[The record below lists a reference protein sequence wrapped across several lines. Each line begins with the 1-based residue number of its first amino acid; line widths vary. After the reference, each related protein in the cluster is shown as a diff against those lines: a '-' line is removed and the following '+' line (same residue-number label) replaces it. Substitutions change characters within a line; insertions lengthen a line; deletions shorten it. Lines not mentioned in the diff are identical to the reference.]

1 MWRFRAV
8 GICAN
13 LHFKN
18 IRIRDE
24 RARGSCVPTV
34 SKGGCQRSWG
44 FNGKSALQEKPP
56 QWPGALRRRWAVQM
70 MMSRATI
77 GGVGPLGDLQ
87 SSIWHRPAGSSGSLQ
102 ATCCERSAWC
112 AIFMPS
118 SLGLLITRVI
128 SDRRRASTPV
138 DWAQWVLGLNREIE
152 VWVDDG
158 EEGGRWTAA
167 KVKAATDGWLTVVFD
182 GWQQD
187 CAADADMAL
196 KEPSSPSVYGYRC
209 AFFGNLDL
217 HTPEHRCL
225 QATSTM
231 ARSSS
236 SSLLFPAVLLGSFL
250 YALCPREAFF
260 LPSAWR
266 PEPEAQE
273 ASPSRPLQEL
283 RAANLFLTASP
294 SVLSVSE
301 GKKNA
306 PGPTGTGFVWDA
318 SHVVTNFHVVKELK
332 SPHVTFL
339 RKDESGNEDHIT
351 VGASWRQLRAK
362 AFAVRRPTSPAA
374 EHYLGLV
381 DAFLE
386 RQPRQTF
393 LKNGAGLLQTF
404 GPSLGGGDCGDLCAL
419 PAPCPEFGVSQ
430 RCRYDVYDNAVAA
443 LYLTK
448 RGKLV
453 AARRILDAFL
463 HLLYPPKQIPHLSFG
478 ARDGLPSGRWLT
490 LIGSSYTEQ
499 EVTAGSYYG
508 KHVVD
513 GGVAAHDILHALKRT
528 AVCNDKLLGFMA
540 KLRPY
545 PANYRSTEHN
555 IDMYALAKVLGDE
568 DAANRARVFVQEMF
582 GFNTRYPQSFAMGT
596 DGEVPCDVTFMKTA
610 VPADG
615 VFWNLLAGAEPAKE
629 RKTAAVAAALQSIE
643 DEGLLTWDEDVIGNA
658 TGGRPE
664 NLRGMR
670 FSNWGNGVQ
679 WENTAAAV
687 MALLQSH
694 EEFEDGFSQVEL
706 TEEIDHMRS
715 SILKLLDTYGA
726 VPASVLGG
734 NYQAWQKNEH
744 RRTFPGGSD
753 TGIGWTYYRYP
764 HVAATAWAGLLLLF
778 QFDNATQVN
787 EAANPYF
794 PPEPPLPRRARG
806 GFIGLC
812 AYVVGADPLSD
823 IAILQVNAE
832 ENAHV
837 ASLMQPLSRGA
848 SEFLKPG
855 QEVFALGNPFGLEH
869 SMSKGVISGV
879 SRSMEGTAGW
889 PMSGIIQ
896 TDASINPGNS
906 GGPLLNSEG
915 SVVGVNTAI
924 LSTSGTFSG
933 VGFALPIDTV
943 QKNVE
948 SMIEEGYVTRPSIGV
963 ELAPDE
969 VSESLGVPGAMVMK
983 VVPGGP
989 AQRAGM
995 RALRSGQLGDVIV
1008 KMGSRPIASSSD
1020 VFRYLDQRQPGE
1032 LVVMSVQRASSDL
1045 TSDDPDIVDI
1055 TMIRSASQ
1063 RPHSKTA
1070 NFQLVHLPRSC
1081 SDSILRH
1088 WRLGLCVVGR
1098 LAKGAANLPF

>member
-1 MWRFRAV
+1 MPV
-8 GICAN
+8 
-13 LHFKN
+13 L
-18 IRIRDE
+18 
-24 RARGSCVPTV
+24 
-34 SKGGCQRSWG
+34 SKHLLL
-44 FNGKSALQEKPP
+44 AL
-56 QWPGALRRRWAVQM
+56 
-70 MMSRATI
+70 
-77 GGVGPLGDLQ
+77 
-87 SSIWHRPAGSSGSLQ
+87 
-102 ATCCERSAWC
+102 CC
-112 AIFMPS
+112 
-118 SLGLLITRVI
+118 
-128 SDRRRASTPV
+128 
-138 DWAQWVLGLNREIE
+138 
-152 VWVDDG
+152 
-158 EEGGRWTAA
+158 
-167 KVKAATDGWLTVVFD
+167 AATF
-182 GWQQD
+182 
-187 CAADADMAL
+187 
-196 KEPSSPSVYGYRC
+196 E
-209 AFFGNLDL
+209 
-217 HTPEHRCL
+217 HTP
-225 QATSTM
+225 
-231 ARSSS
+231 
-236 SSLLFPAVLLGSFL
+236 
-250 YALCPREAFF
+250 
-260 LPSAWR
+260 
-266 PEPEAQE
+266 
-273 ASPSRPLQEL
+273 ASE
-283 RAANLFLTASP
+283 NLETL
-294 SVLSVSE
+294 
-301 GKKNA
+301 
-306 PGPTGTGFVWDA
+306 VWDDACLLNA
-318 SHVVTNFHVVKELK
+318 SCE
-332 SPHVTFL
+332 
-339 RKDESGNEDHIT
+339 E
-351 VGASWRQLRAK
+351 GASWRQLRAK

-374 EHYLGLV
+374 ERYLGLV

-513 GGVAAHDILHALKRT
+513 GGVDTGNNAWVALALANFAAASGEECYLVAAHDILHALKRT

-794 PPEPPLPRRARG
+794 PPEPPLPRK
-806 GFIGLC
+806 
-812 AYVVGADPLSD
+812 PS
-823 IAILQVNAE
+823 
-832 ENAHV
+832 V
-837 ASLMQPLSRGA
+837 A
-848 SEFLKPG
+848 
-855 QEVFALGNPFGLEH
+855 
-869 SMSKGVISGV
+869 
-879 SRSMEGTAGW
+879 
-889 PMSGIIQ
+889 
-896 TDASINPGNS
+896 
-906 GGPLLNSEG
+906 
-915 SVVGVNTAI
+915 
-924 LSTSGTFSG
+924 
-933 VGFALPIDTV
+933 
-943 QKNVE
+943 
-948 SMIEEGYVTRPSIGV
+948 
-963 ELAPDE
+963 
-969 VSESLGVPGAMVMK
+969 
-983 VVPGGP
+983 
-989 AQRAGM
+989 
-995 RALRSGQLGDVIV
+995 
-1008 KMGSRPIASSSD
+1008 
-1020 VFRYLDQRQPGE
+1020 
-1032 LVVMSVQRASSDL
+1032 DL
-1045 TSDDPDIVDI
+1045 TC
-1055 TMIRSASQ
+1055 MAR
-1063 RPHSKTA
+1063 
-1070 NFQLVHLPRSC
+1070 
-1081 SDSILRH
+1081 
-1088 WRLGLCVVGR
+1088 
-1098 LAKGAANLPF
+1098 